1 MKLKFLS
8 ISIENFLSLGNVE
21 LKLNDMGYTLITGI
35 NNDPNDNATS
45 NGVGK
50 SSIFDALTWCL
61 TGKTIRGTDKNIT
74 NIHTEGGTGVELT
87 FLMDGKEYRVCRYKD
102 HKKHGT
108 TLHIF
113 INGEDKSG
121 KGIRDGEKLLSE
133 YLPDLTL
140 QFIGSVIVFGQGLPQ
155 RFTNNTP
162 SGRKEV
168 LERLSQSD
176 FMIEDIKKRLADR
189 KVVLNTELR
198 KVEDSI
204 LSLNSKVQV
213 IETNKDRDKK
223 ELDSLEDENQLLSTI
238 EEASKKVEALLGP
251 LEESKSLLND
261 LEQQL
266 NEKVNVKSSESY
278 SYSTHQLQLSNKY
291 NELSKELVSTE
302 AQLSGQIR
310 ALVAEISN
318 LKNVRDVCPTC
329 GQKLPNV
336 HKVDTTEKEKELQA
350 LQDQLVDVRS
360 KLSTIKDQRVKEEA
374 EIKKNYE
381 CILLKIDNEINE
393 IRQSVQSCKS
403 KIASLEEEKKYQE
416 DIYNSA
422 KSKYST
428 YKQHKQYLVDSISN
442 ANQEITRI
450 SQQIGYNTVERD
462 ELKSRLDV
470 VSKMITIATRD
481 FRGFLLLNVINY
493 IQERAKVYSKDI
505 FGTDKIEFNLN
516 GNNIDIS
523 YNGKVYEN
531 LSGGESQK
539 VNIIINLAI
548 RDMLCQFSNF
558 SSNILVLDEIFDNL
572 DITGCSQIINV
583 ITKRLVNIESVFII
597 THRAELMVPVD
608 STINLI
614 KNEDGVTN
622 LC

>member
-8 ISIENFLSLGNVE
+8 IAIENFLSLGNIE
-21 LKLNDMGYTLITGI
+21 LNLSDRGYALITGT

-61 TGKTIRGTDKNIT
+61 TGKTIRGADKNIT
-74 NIHTEGGTGVELT
+74 NIHTEGGTGVKLT
-87 FLMDGKEYRVCRYKD
+87 FLMDGKEYKVCRYKD
-102 HKKHGT
+102 HKKYGT
-108 TLHIF
+108 TLHVF

-168 LERLSQSD
+168 LEKLSQSD
-176 FMIEDIKKRLADR
+176 FMIEDLKDRLSKRKTNLSSF
-189 KVVLNTELR
+189 LR
-198 KVEDSI
+198 DKEDSL
-204 LSLNSKVQV
+204 LSLNTQLQLYKNSK
-213 IETNKDRDKK
+213 DKNQK
-223 ELDSLEDENQLLSTI
+223 ELDSLEDEDSLLSII
-238 EEASKKVEALLGP
+238 EEASKKIETCIAP
-251 LEESKSLLND
+251 LAETKQE
-261 LEQQL
+261 LEQLEQRVNELLREKTEKSSGYMSLQTQL
-266 NEKVNVKSSESY
+266 N
-278 SYSTHQLQLSNKY
+278 NKY
-291 NELSKELVSTE
+291 LELTRDSTSAE
-302 AQLSGQIR
+302 AQLCGQIK
-310 ALVAEISN
+310 ALSNEISA
-318 LKNVRDVCPTC
+318 LKRIVDVCPTC

-336 HKVDTTEKEKELQA
+336 HKVDTTEKEKELVDLQRQLRDIRDNLAA
-350 LQDQLVDVRS
+350 LQEQ
-360 KLSTIKDQRVKEEA
+360 KRVEEA
-374 EIKKNYE
+374 ENKKNCE
-381 CILLKIDNEINE
+381 QALLLLDNKINE
-393 IRQSVQSCKS
+393 LRQSVQSHKA
-403 KIASLEEEKKYQE
+403 KISSIEEEKRHQE
-416 DIYNSA
+416 LAYTSA
-422 KSKYST
+422 KSKYDT
-428 YKQHKQYLVDSISN
+428 YKQHKQYLLDSI
-442 ANQEITRI
+442 ADAQRELDKIE
-450 SQQIGYNTVERD
+450 QQIGYDTVERD
-462 ELKSRLDV
+462 EIKSRLDIIN
-470 VSKMITIATRD
+470 KMITIATRD

-523 YNGKVYEN
+523 YNGKIYEN

-539 VNIIINLAI
+539 VNVIINLAI

-558 SSNILVLDEIFDNL
+558 NSNILVLDEIFDNL

-583 ITKRLVNIESVFII
+583 ITKRLTNIESVFII

-608 STINLI
+608 STINLVKDENGI
-614 KNEDGVTN
+614 TN